1 MDFSL
6 FTYWVNAVT
15 MQAQKLAPPDLQC
28 KDKFLIQCTVI
39 PFGTSEEDITSD
51 MVKFGGSLS
60 VEVVK

>member
-6 FTYWVNAVT
+6 FTFWVIAVT
-15 MQAQKLAPPDLQC
+15 MQAQKVAPPDLQC

-39 PFGTSEEDITSD
+39 PFGTSEEDVTSD
-51 MVKFGGSLS
+51 MVKVGGSLS